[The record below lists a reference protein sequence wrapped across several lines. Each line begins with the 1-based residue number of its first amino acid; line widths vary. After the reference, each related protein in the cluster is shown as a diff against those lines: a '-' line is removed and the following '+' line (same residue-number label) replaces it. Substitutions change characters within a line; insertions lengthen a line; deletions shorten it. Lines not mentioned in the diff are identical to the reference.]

1 MAAPFQS
8 QWQEAG
14 AGQGHGRGMLEAV
27 TGAACRRRERRALLA
42 AWPGSPLG
50 GRPTSS
56 ASLSRQ
62 EELWRVLSFLS
73 SLFVFPP
80 EILLVEH
87 ERSEPFGIQ

>member
-50 GRPTSS
+50 GQPTSS
-56 ASLSRQ
+56 ASLSQQ